1 MAVFTGIAKILIWLV
16 RLLQLL
22 LAIILMGTT
31 AYMVHQFREHHFKV
45 LREVVVP
52 LVASV
57 LGIIV
62 TIFSIA
68 TIFFTHHLAI
78 LLAAFLDFV
87 IFVLYLTSAGLLR
100 HNFHV
105 DSDKNPLRND
115 LSLIRLAND
124 ETPRWHLHG
133 GLVKLLVGFVVIQI
147 ILFFVTTLLSLFAA
161 KKREPTARTT
171 HRV

>member
-1 MAVFTGIAKILIWLV
+1 MAVFTGIAKILTWLI
-16 RLLQLL
+16 RLIQLL
-22 LAIILMGTT
+22 LAIILMGVT

-45 LREVVVP
+45 LSEVVVP

-57 LGIIV
+57 LGILV

-68 TIFFTHHLAI
+68 TIFFTHHVAI
-78 LLAAFLDFV
+78 LLAAFFDFV

-105 DSDKNPLRND
+105 ESHKNPLRN
-115 LSLIRLAND
+115 SLDFVRVVSD
-124 ETPRWHLHG
+124 ENPRTHLNG
-133 GLVKLLVGFVVIQI
+133 GLVKVLVGFVVIQI
-147 ILFFVTTLLSLFAA
+147 ILFFITTILSLFEARR
-161 KKREPTARTT
+161 REPTTRTT